1 MRYLKLA
8 KQYSGTSVSFYLDVD
23 IADEF
28 VHEIIEN
35 DEKIFEEN
43 TYEDLLDILDSN
55 DVVIVTKDND
65 GIFYVE
71 GLYGKHCQVFNEVD
85 VAFIQED
92 LLDMIDLER
101 IACDEILTL
110 KLSDEEVEEECE
122 CCNDDESELSTEDI
136 FDKLSLNME
145 LERMEN
151 FDKEVVISDEVKES
165 DLFLDAKAE
174 CEVFTYM
181 VKTLNAQGVD
191 LQSSGSVSAEYINH
205 KHRLKELEYQVRMQQ
220 I

>member
-8 KQYSGTSVSFYLDVD
+8 KQYNGMSVSFYLDVD

-71 GLYGKHCQVFNEVD
+71 GLYGKNQQVFNEVD
-85 VAFIQED
+85 IALIQD
-92 LLDMIDLER
+92 KLLDIVDLER
-101 IACDEILTL
+101 IASDRIITLQLGDSEESCEYCDCSE
-110 KLSDEEVEEECE
+110 D
-122 CCNDDESELSTEDI
+122 ELSSDDA
-136 FDKLSLNME
+136 FDRLSLNVE
-145 LERMEN
+145 LERL
-151 FDKEVVISDEVKES
+151 DKFKKETKISDEVKNSELYS
-165 DLFLDAKAE
+165 DGILE
-174 CEVFTYM
+174 CDVMIAM
-181 VKTLNAQGVD
+181 VKKM
-191 LQSSGSVSAEYINH
+191 SAEGIDYNNSIAYATQYIAH
-205 KHRLKELEYQVRMQQ
+205 KQRVKELEYQVKMQVL
-220 I
+220 